1 MSRWRENYK
10 PIKKGRL
17 IMKKFFELS
26 TKILYSMIICLTLV
40 LVGMVISKNVAA
52 AQEVT
57 LDEGMIKN
65 ILCPS
70 NTTNTVKIDNKTYT
84 IYWAN
89 KFVKIH
95 DGTVTTLKP
104 FSYFFESEFF
114 NKDGSKKEFG
124 EVITADPLSYFV
136 HSELYDRSDEILA
149 KLKSEEAMYQF
160 SNNDLLLWDG
170 VESIWRKNQKYNIQ
184 TGRWVE
190 VVWDDESN
198 DYIPVDN

>member
-40 LVGMVISKNVAA
+40 LVGMVISQNVAA

-89 KFVKIH
+89 KFVDRKSTRLNSSHVKI
-95 DGTVTTLKP
+95 
-104 FSYFFESEFF
+104 SYAVFC
-114 NKDGSKKEFG
+114 SKKKRWQS
-124 EVITADPLSYFV
+124 ITMPDSP
-136 HSELYDRSDEILA
+136 
-149 KLKSEEAMYQF
+149 
-160 SNNDLLLWDG
+160 
-170 VESIWRKNQKYNIQ
+170 
-184 TGRWVE
+184 T
-190 VVWDDESN
+190 
-198 DYIPVDN
+198 

>member
-70 NTTNTVKIDNKTYT
+70 NTTTTVKIDNKTYT
-84 IYWAN
+84 IYWAHKYVGVN
-89 KFVKIH
+89 EGT
-95 DGTVTTLKP
+95 GTVNIVP
-104 FSYFFESEFF
+104 FSYFLKSEFF
-114 NKDGSKKEFG
+114 NTDGTAKDFSKVMSKDDIYTFDNEEFQLLVWDEEG
-124 EVITADPLSYFV
+124 KQWRKDQ
-136 HSELYDRSDEILA
+136 LYDTKKQA
-149 KLKSEEAMYQF
+149 
-160 SNNDLLLWDG
+160 
-170 VESIWRKNQKYNIQ
+170 
-184 TGRWVE
+184 WVT
-190 VVWDDESN
+190 VKWDDESN
-198 DYIPVDN
+198 DYIPVE